1 MILNVRQ
8 RDYVPESGD
17 TAAIRLVIHP
27 QDRMPFPEDEGFNI
41 SPGFSTSIG
50 IKQVD
55 DYTRVAWVVYV
66 TLNSQL
72 AYDRG

>member
-8 RDYVPESGD
+8 RDYIIGSED
-17 TAAIRLVIHP
+17 TAAIRLVVHP
-27 QDRMPFPEDEGFNI
+27 QKQMPFPEDEGFNI

-55 DYTRVAWVVYV
+55 SFW
-66 TLNSQL
+66 
-72 AYDRG
+72 